1 MYEFSGYMTQARIGA
16 SASYY
21 TGPLSTCAR
30 VLRPLGMLSK
40 LRVAGHISRA
50 THTLAPGFY
59 VLARTASVFSP
70 DCGKFCDLLYNTRK
84 ASASKLFK
92 NRVPISQEH
101 VKCCQE
107 SRNVGDLYRFF

>member
-40 LRVAGHISRA
+40 LRLAGDYQSDERAGVARLSW
-50 THTLAPGFY
+50 
-59 VLARTASVFSP
+59 
-70 DCGKFCDLLYNTRK
+70 
-84 ASASKLFK
+84 
-92 NRVPISQEH
+92 RVSG
-101 VKCCQE
+101 
-107 SRNVGDLYRFF
+107 R

>member
-40 LRVAGHISRA
+40 LRVAGHECRA
-50 THTLAPGFY
+50 AHTLAPGFY
-59 VLARTASVFSP
+59 VLALTASVFSP
-70 DCGKFCDLLYNTRK
+70 DCGKFCDLLCNTRK

-92 NRVPISQEH
+92 NQVPISQEH

-107 SRNVGDLYRFF
+107 SRNVGDLCRFF